1 MAEDARSLSRRTGS
15 AHPPRSMDWRR
26 AGARSLLW
34 LLGLVTLGLL
44 IWWLGWDQIWSALR
58 VANPRVLLLLCL
70 LQAVTLLACA
80 GQLWYVLR
88 CSGISLP
95 FSTVFSIYMAGGFV
109 ESVTPALKFGGEGVK
124 IYLLRQQTR
133 AEYQHLMGAFLTYK
147 FLSIVPF
154 SILLLSTG
162 LLYVHPLIGLPVP
175 VIGLLFLLGGLGC
188 WALLRRQRA
197 SSAQPSP
204 VTNLGKA
211 RRFVAGSLACARQ
224 TVNGR
229 RMAFMVLIWTGIWML
244 YPVKLAMVGLGLGLR
259 LPVIPLAVVLYSSY
273 LISMLPL
280 APGGL
285 GSFEGSLVLFLG
297 GLAVAPQTALA
308 MVLMLRSVTYWFPL
322 LPMGY
327 YALRVLL
334 NPAGPNP
341 ETRATRT
348 GARDASW
355 CAQDGSSPVR

>member
-1 MAEDARSLSRRTGS
+1 M
-15 AHPPRSMDWRR
+15 
-26 AGARSLLW
+26 
-34 LLGLVTLGLL
+34 LGLVTIGLL

-95 FSTVFSIYMAGGFV
+95 FSAVFSIYMAGGFV

-154 SILLLSTG
+154 SILFVSAG
-162 LLYVHPLIGLPVP
+162 LLYVHPLVDLSVP
-175 VIGLLFLLGGLGC
+175 VIGLPSLVGGLGC
-188 WALLRRQRA
+188 WALLRPQRP
-197 SSAQPSP
+197 SSAKPSP
-204 VTNLGKA
+204 VTKLGEA
-211 RRFVAGSLACARQ
+211 RRFIGGALAYAGQ

-229 RMAFMVLIWTGIWML
+229 RMAVMLLVWTGIWML
-244 YPVKLAMVGLGLGLR
+244 YPVKLAIVGLGLGLR
-259 LPVIPLAVVLYSSY
+259 LPVIPLAAGLYSSY

-285 GSFEGSLVLFLG
+285 GSFEGTLVLFLG
-297 GLAVAPQTALA
+297 GLAVAPQRALA

-322 LPMGY
+322 LPTGY
-327 YALRVLL
+327 FALRVLL
-334 NPAGPNP
+334 NLVGPDPKTPSPA
-341 ETRATRT
+341 T
-348 GARDASW
+348 GARDGAW
-355 CAQDGSSPVR
+355 CAQDSGSAGC

>member
-1 MAEDARSLSRRTGS
+1 MEED
-15 AHPPRSMDWRR
+15 
-26 AGARSLLW
+26 ARSLLW

-95 FSTVFSIYMAGGFV
+95 FSTVFSVYMAGGFV

-175 VIGLLFLLGGLGC
+175 VIGLLLLVGGLGC
-188 WALLRRQRA
+188 WALLRRQRPSSGTA
-197 SSAQPSP
+197 SPG
-204 VTNLGKA
+204 TNLGKA
-211 RRFVAGSLACARQ
+211 RRFIVGSLGYARQ

-229 RMAFMVLIWTGIWML
+229 RMAVMLLVWTGIWML
-244 YPVKLAMVGLGLGLR
+244 YPVKLAIVGLGLGLR
-259 LPVIPLAVVLYSSY
+259 LPVIPLAAVLYSSY

-285 GSFEGSLVLFLG
+285 GTFEGSLVLFLG
-297 GLAVAPQTALA
+297 GLAVVPQTALA

-322 LPMGY
+322 LPTGY

-334 NPAGPNP
+334 NPVGPDPKTPAAGTAPW
-341 ETRATRT
+341 
-348 GARDASW
+348 DASW